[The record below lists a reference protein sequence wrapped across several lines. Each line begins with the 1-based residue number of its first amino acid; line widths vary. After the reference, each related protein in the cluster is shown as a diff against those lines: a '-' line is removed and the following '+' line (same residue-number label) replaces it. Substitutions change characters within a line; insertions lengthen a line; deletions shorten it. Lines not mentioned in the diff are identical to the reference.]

1 MDLLSALKDM
11 FISAIPTFV
20 LVWILYA
27 YVSRVFY
34 APVRKALDDRQAATA
49 GLRKKAEEHIALAER
64 KTTEYEETLRA
75 SRADLYKHQEQER
88 NAAMTTRAA
97 ILQRARE
104 MAHEKVQQ
112 ARQQIQQETA
122 EAKTS
127 LERQS
132 EEMATWIARAVLNP
146 TIGGRRA

>member
-1 MDLLSALKDM
+1 MDILGALKDM
-11 FISAIPTFV
+11 FVSAIPTFI

-27 YVSRVFY
+27 YVSKVFY
-34 APVRKALDDRQAATA
+34 APVRKALDDRQAATS

-64 KTTEYEETLRA
+64 KTAEYEDTLRA

-88 NAAMTTRAA
+88 NAAMATRAA
-97 ILQRARE
+97 ILQTARE
-104 MAHEKVQQ
+104 RAQEKVQQ
-112 ARQQIQQETA
+112 ARGKIQQETV

-132 EEMATWIARAVLNP
+132 EEMAAWIANAVLNP
-146 TIGGRRA
+146 PVGSRRA